1 MQLDLPF
8 RVYAQPEVIRY
19 GLRLAYPRWVY
30 EYERARL
37 KPRYNRDRKG
47 RFY

>member
-1 MQLDLPF
+1 MQLELPF
-8 RVYAQPEVIRY
+8 LVRAQPEVIRY
-19 GLRLAYPRWVY
+19 GIKLAYPRWVW

-37 KPRYNRDRKG
+37 KPRYVRTKRG